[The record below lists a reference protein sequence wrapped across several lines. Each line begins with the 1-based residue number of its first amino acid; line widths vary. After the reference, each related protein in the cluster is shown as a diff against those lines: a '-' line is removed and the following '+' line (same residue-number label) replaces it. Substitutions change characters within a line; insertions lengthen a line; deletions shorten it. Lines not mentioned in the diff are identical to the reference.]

1 MIVNFKITNFNK
13 NKALV
18 DELLKHIEAVEKIKA
33 QLSWEGKTDISVE
46 FIDDSKNITAAS
58 GTDGI
63 YMD

>member
-33 QLSWEGKTDISVE
+33 QLRWEGKTDISVE
-46 FIDDSKNITAAS
+46 FIEDSKNINAAS
-58 GTDGI
+58 GN
-63 YMD
+63 